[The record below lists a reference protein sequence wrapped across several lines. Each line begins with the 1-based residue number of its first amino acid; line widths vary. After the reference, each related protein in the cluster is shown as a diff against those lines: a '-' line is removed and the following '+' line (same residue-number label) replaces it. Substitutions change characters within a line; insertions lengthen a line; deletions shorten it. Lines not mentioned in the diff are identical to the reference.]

1 MEKVEFIT
9 ALKTFLEAED
19 LHSVD
24 SEVKELKVKFNDF
37 IIEEERLHQIAQL
50 EAEEK
55 GEKTTPYFDQLNDD
69 FFELYTEFRNKRKV
83 QQELQKTTE
92 NECLKQKLILI
103 DRLKKVIEEEEQ
115 IGAAYSA
122 QKEIQEKWKN
132 IGDIPR
138 DKRQDVQQ
146 TYSRLTEQFFYNIKI
161 YKELK
166 DHDLHRNKQLKETII
181 EKLESLASEKKLK
194 ELEGSLKLLQNEWE
208 EVGPTFQAE
217 WDALKETYWS
227 KVKVLYDKIK
237 DAYEKKRLDMVQN
250 IVRKNELIEKVKVLV
265 TESINTDSHSVWQ
278 QWTEKLITIQ
288 EDWKKIGFG
297 ARKENEAVWAEF
309 RKECDVFF
317 ANKKVF
323 YESRKSEFDDIK
335 LKKEALIEEATK
347 FSDSTD
353 WKSSTEKILK
363 LQERWK
369 KVGNAGPKH
378 EQKLWKSFRTV
389 CDAFFQNKQ
398 AHFQT
403 QDSENETNLTQ
414 KEAIIE
420 SIKTYQKKESKKDT
434 LSDLKA
440 LATEFNTIGN
450 VPFKEKDRIYDAFKK
465 ALDTQYASLDLKDSE
480 KESVFFQLKIDT
492 LKSSPNA
499 GKLFDQEKRS
509 IMHEI
514 QKIKHDTIQ
523 LENNIGFFARSKGAD
538 ALKKEIE
545 QKIET
550 AKAIQKTLEAKL
562 RLIPNE

>member
-9 ALKTFLEAED
+9 ALKAYLEAED
-19 LHSVD
+19 PRSVD
-24 SEVKELKVKFNDF
+24 NDVKDLKVKFNDF
-37 IIEEERLHQIAQL
+37 ILEEERLHQIAQL
-50 EAEEK
+50 EAAEK
-55 GEKTTPYFDQLNDD
+55 GEKTSPYFDSLNDD
-69 FFELYTEFRNKRKV
+69 FFELYTVFRNKRKT

-138 DKRQDVQQ
+138 DKRQEVQQ

-181 EKLESLASEKKLK
+181 EKLEALASETKLK
-194 ELEGSLKLLQNEWE
+194 EIESNLKLLQNEWE
-208 EVGPTFQAE
+208 ETGPTFQSE
-217 WDALKETYWS
+217 WDALKETYWT
-227 KVKVLYDKIK
+227 KVKVLYDLIR
-237 DAYEKKRLDMVQN
+237 DAYEKKRLDMAQN
-250 IVRKNELIEKVKVLV
+250 IVRKNELIEKVKELV
-265 TESINTDSHSVWQ
+265 TESVNSDSHSSWQ
-278 QWTEKLITIQ
+278 QWTEKLIAIQ

-297 ARKENEAVWAEF
+297 ARKENETVWAEF

-323 YESRKSEFDDIK
+323 YESRKSDFDEIK
-335 LKKEALIEEATK
+335 QKKEALIEEAAK
-347 FSDSTD
+347 FSDSTE

-369 KVGNAGPKH
+369 KAGNAGPKN
-378 EQKLWKSFRTV
+378 EQKLWKAFRSA

-403 QDSENETNLTQ
+403 LDAENETNLTQ

-420 SIKTYQKKESKKDT
+420 AIKAYQKKTSKKDT
-434 LSDLKA
+434 LTDLKA
-440 LATEFNTIGN
+440 FATEFNAIGN

-465 ALDTQYASLDLKDSE
+465 ALDTQYATLDLKEGE
-480 KESVFFQLKIDT
+480 KESVLFQVKIDT
-492 LKSSPNA
+492 LKSNPNA

-509 IMHEI
+509 ILHEI
-514 QKIKHDTIQ
+514 QKIKTETIQ

-545 QKIET
+545 QKIEK
-550 AKAIQKTLEAKL
+550 AKAVQKSLEAKL

>member
-1 MEKVEFIT
+1 MEKIEFIT
-9 ALKTFLEAED
+9 ALKAHLEAEN
-19 LHSVD
+19 LHAVD

-50 EAEEK
+50 EAAEK
-55 GEKTTPYFDQLNDD
+55 GEKTSPYFDPLNDD
-69 FFELYTEFRNKRKV
+69 FFELYTQFREKRKA
-83 QQELQKTTE
+83 QQELLKTTE

-115 IGAAYSA
+115 ISTAYSA

-181 EKLESLASEKKLK
+181 EKLEALASEKKLK
-194 ELEGSLKLLQNEWE
+194 EIENSLKLLQNEWE
-208 EVGPTFQAE
+208 EIGPTFQAE
-217 WDALKETYWS
+217 WDTLKEAYWS

-237 DAYEKKRLDMVQN
+237 DAYEKKRIDMAQN
-250 IVRKNELIEKVKVLV
+250 IVRKNELIEKVKELV
-265 TESINTDSHSVWQ
+265 TESANADSHGAWQ
-278 QWTEKLITIQ
+278 QFTEKLIAIQ
-288 EDWKKIGFG
+288 EEWKKIGYG
-297 ARKENEAVWAEF
+297 ARKENETVWAEF

-323 YESRKSEFDDIK
+323 YESRKTDFDDIK
-335 LKKEALIEEATK
+335 LKKEALIEEASK
-347 FSDSTD
+347 FADSTD
-353 WKSSTEKILK
+353 WKVSTEKILK

-369 KVGNAGPKH
+369 KAGNAGPKN
-378 EQKLWKSFRTV
+378 EQKLWKAFRTA

-403 QDSENETNLTQ
+403 LDAENETNLTQ
-414 KEAIIE
+414 KNAVIEAI
-420 SIKTYQKKESKKDT
+420 KAYQKKESKKDT
-434 LSDLKA
+434 LADLKA
-440 LATEFNTIGN
+440 FATEFNAIGN
-450 VPFKEKDRIYDAFKK
+450 VPFKEKDRVYDAFKK
-465 ALDTQYASLDLKDSE
+465 ALDAQYASLDLKEGE
-480 KESVFFQLKIDT
+480 KENVLFQVKIDT

-514 QKIKHDTIQ
+514 QKIKTETIQ
-523 LENNIGFFARSKGAD
+523 LENNIGFFARSIGAD

-550 AKAIQKTLEAKL
+550 AKATQKSLEAKL